1 MLLLLP
7 LYYTL
12 YNIVPVARSSNQPS
26 LFLPTPKKKEKG
38 VVGGGLQVFTTPHV
52 APMKNAHTTL
62 YFTFFL
68 KKKNEMERTATH
80 TKKVIAQKKKKILT
94 PNRQL

>member
-1 MLLLLP
+1 
-7 LYYTL
+7 
-12 YNIVPVARSSNQPS
+12 
-26 LFLPTPKKKEKG
+26 

-68 KKKNEMERTATH
+68 KNKKNEMERTTTH

-94 PNRQL
+94 PNRQLGSQKTKI